1 MTPLVPSVI
10 VALVSLG
17 MAAAFYG
24 ADRASPTSRVLALA
38 FATTGLS
45 YALDAPLTG
54 SPPGHHR
61 SYLLCNISSLLE
73 TVSLLTFLEW
83 ILRVRRTIPSGELD
97 TRVGDY
103 ALRFAQGVS
112 VLYGICSVLLP
123 QTKVHDFL
131 GGLQNADALMR
142 PGFWLFAVP
151 MLFVLASGAFALLLL
166 LHRRPDRPE
175 KLRAISASVSGPF
188 LVASL
193 VLPNDSSAVVLV
205 IGQMIFLV
213 GAVQYHVL
221 QGRRG
226 AFMSR
231 FLSPQV
237 AELVRMRGMDR
248 VIQHQQSE
256 ITIVCCDLR
265 GFTDYA
271 RARFSGDVIEL
282 LREYYDA
289 AGEAAAEVGA
299 TIKDFAGDGV
309 LLLVGAPVAQPDHA
323 ARGLELARRL
333 RDSVS
338 GLTGRWSIEGH
349 RLGVGLGVA
358 SGMVTVG
365 VINSVSRLE
374 YTAVGAAVN
383 LASRLC
389 ERAVDGEILADEQ
402 TIQLAAATD
411 FKAAEPVELQGF
423 SVPMPLFA
431 SKPET
436 KYDGF
441 VAHR

>member
-1 MTPLVPSVI
+1 MTEFLPVVI

-17 MAAAFYG
+17 MAAAFYS
-24 ADRASPTSRVLALA
+24 ADSASPTSRVLALA

-45 YALDAPLTG
+45 YLSAVPFNVLPQQAQNH
-54 SPPGHHR
+54 PG
-61 SYLLCNISSLLE
+61 LICNLSSIVE
-73 TVSLLTFLEW
+73 TVSLLAFLEW
-83 ILRVRRTIPSGELD
+83 ILRVRRTVPAGELH
-97 TRVGDY
+97 TALGDY

-112 VLYGICSVLLP
+112 ALYGILSLLFP
-123 QTKVHDFL
+123 HTKVDDFL
-131 GGLQNADALMR
+131 GGLRNADALTR
-142 PGFWLFAVP
+142 PGFWMFAVP
-151 MLFVLASGAFALLLL
+151 MLFVLASGGLALLLL
-166 LHRRPDRPE
+166 LNRRPDRPE
-175 KLRAISASVSGPF
+175 KLRVIGAFASGPF
-188 LVASL
+188 LVAAL
-193 VLPNDSSAVVLV
+193 VLPNDSGAMVMA
-205 IGQMIFLV
+205 IGEMIFLV

-221 QGRRG
+221 QGHRG

-237 AELVRMRGMDR
+237 AELVRTRGMDR
-248 VIQHQQSE
+248 AIQHQQSE

-271 RARFSGDVIEL
+271 RVRFSGDVIEL

-323 ARGLELARRL
+323 ARGLTLARSL
-333 RDSVS
+333 RDSV
-338 GLTGRWSIEGH
+338 GALAHRWSIEGH

-358 SGMVTVG
+358 SGVVTVG

-389 ERAVDGEILADEQ
+389 ERAADGEILADEH
-402 TIQLAAATD
+402 TIRLAAATD

-423 SVPMPLFA
+423 AVPMPLFA
-431 SKPET
+431 SR
-436 KYDGF
+436 
-441 VAHR
+441 A

>member
-1 MTPLVPSVI
+1 MTDFVPSVI

-17 MAAAFYG
+17 MAAAFYS

-38 FATTGLS
+38 FATTGIS
-45 YALDAPLTG
+45 YGFGAPLNTL
-54 SPPGHHR
+54 PQTQYR
-61 SYLLCNISSLLE
+61 SYLFCNLTSLVE
-73 TVSLLTFLEW
+73 TVSLLAFLEW
-83 ILRVRRTIPSGELD
+83 ILRVRRTVPAGDLQ
-97 TRVGDY
+97 TNVGDY

-112 VLYGICSVLLP
+112 VLYGICSLLYP
-123 QTKVHDFL
+123 QTKVRDFL
-131 GGLQNADALMR
+131 GGLQNADAVMR

-151 MLFVLASGAFALLLL
+151 MLFVLASGGFALLLL
-166 LHRRPDRPE
+166 LNRRPDRPE
-175 KLRAISASVSGPF
+175 KVRVISAFLSGPF
-188 LVASL
+188 LVAAL
-193 VLPNDSSAVVLV
+193 VLPKDSGAVVMT
-205 IGQMIFLV
+205 IGEMIFLI

-221 QGRRG
+221 QGHRG

-237 AELVRMRGMDR
+237 AELVRTRGMDR
-248 VIQHQQSE
+248 TIQHQQSE

-271 RARFSGDVIEL
+271 GARFSGEVIEL

-289 AGEAAAEVGA
+289 AGEAAVEVGA

-323 ARGLELARRL
+323 GRGLELARRL

-338 GLTGRWSIEGH
+338 GLVRRWSIEGH

-358 SGMVTVG
+358 SGVVTVG

-389 ERAVDGEILADEQ
+389 ERAADGEILADEH
-402 TIQLAAATD
+402 TIRLAAATD
-411 FKAAEPVELQGF
+411 FRPVEPVELQGF
-423 SVPMPLFA
+423 ALPMPLFA
-431 SKPET
+431 SRT
-436 KYDGF
+436 
-441 VAHR
+441 